1 MSVSRRG
8 STAHLP
14 RRTVPV
20 SPLECPE
27 DGCSIETSWSHVAS
41 RLRRTPSPGAPV
53 KEVLVEALAVGAP
66 AADDL
71 EKPVSGWLDIWY
83 RSPSLTVLN
92 AVWPP
97 HISLFPHNH
106 RMWAAI
112 GIYGGQED
120 NTYYRRQDGQIVV
133 SGGKEL
139 HAGQVLLL
147 GDDAIHAVRNPLA
160 RYTGAV
166 HVYGGDFVTMER
178 SQWDPGSLAEEP
190 YDLEKVRT
198 VFDQAQRA
206 FERSAPAV

>member
-1 MSVSRRG
+1 MLNRDELVARCL
-8 STAHLP
+8 TAAEDAEP
-14 RRTVPV
+14 RR
-20 SPLECPE
+20 
-27 DGCSIETSWSHVAS
+27 A
-41 RLRRTPSPGAPV
+41 V

-120 NTYYRRQDGQIVV
+120 NTYYRREDGQIVV

-139 HAGQVLLL
+139 RAGQVLLL

-166 HVYGGDFVTMER
+166 HVYGGDFVAMER

-206 FERSAPAV
+206 FERSGPAV